1 METQKN
7 INLLEKLPILDYR
20 IKAFADMVSMKIQ
33 SMKIAS
39 GVIILVGCIL
49 GSSLE
54 SRGDIYRYEDEDG
67 VVHFTDAP
75 TDRRFKIF
83 MRDIKKD
90 KQLRRAFKLPGYAQD
105 PAQFEPLI
113 DSCAVQ
119 YGVDKALIKAV
130 IHAESG
136 YNPNAISPKGAQG
149 LMQLMPKTA
158 QGLKVRNSFDPE
170 ENIRGGV
177 KYLRFLL
184 DTCKGD
190 VSLALAA
197 YNAGLSRVAQY
208 GGIPPYQE
216 TRNYVTK
223 VLSYQKSYQ

>member
-1 METQKN
+1 MLTYCN
-7 INLLEKLPILDYR
+7 
-20 IKAFADMVSMKIQ
+20 AVA
-33 SMKIAS
+33 
-39 GVIILVGCIL
+39 
-49 GSSLE
+49 
-54 SRGDIYRYEDEDG
+54 DIYRYEDEEG

-75 TDRRFKIF
+75 TDKRFKIF

-90 KQLRRAFKLPGYAQD
+90 RQLRTKFKLSAYAQD
-105 PAQFEPLI
+105 PSRFESVI
-113 DSCAVQ
+113 DSCALR
-119 YGVDKALIKAV
+119 YGVDKSLIKAV

-136 YNPNAISPKGAQG
+136 YNPNAVSRKGAQG

-158 QGLKVRNSFDPE
+158 QGLRVVNSFDPE

-197 YNAGLSRVAQY
+197 YNAGLSKVAQH
-208 GGIPPYQE
+208 GGIPPYEE
-216 TRNYVTK
+216 TRNYVSK
-223 VLSYQKSYQ
+223 VLSYQKAYQ